1 MMQMRCRSLGVLLS
15 AGFAPFA
22 LGQLVVEPAAARV
35 QVQVF
40 NPELGTWGS
49 SVQAVPSSRV
59 EWRVMVSYVGTNT
72 SVTALGAM
80 RYQVTLSNADNTGPT
95 LDTFAPWRNGGQQG
109 NTIAG
114 SMLTATQGADGGALE
129 SYGRVVY
136 GAVAANSTSQNTIT
150 TWRHGGDFPRPFTPP
165 GSWLRIAGEL
175 ESVWPQRPFPGE
187 SVPPSYL
194 TRGLQANQLSAVNA
208 ATNMVNTFHVTGTQ
222 SLVVFRGALLLSDDT
237 QRAGNLILDIP
248 IASMSG
254 GPALTPTVEPIER
267 DPYFISWQTSPTDN
281 GTWRTGVTLESAT
294 IFIPT
299 PGLTALLSVSALFTL
314 RRVR

>member
-1 MMQMRCRSLGVLLS
+1 
-15 AGFAPFA
+15 
-22 LGQLVVEPAAARV
+22 VVEPAAARV

-40 NPELGTWGS
+40 NPDLGTWGS
-49 SVQAVPSSRV
+49 SVHAVPSSRV
-59 EWRVMVSYVGTNT
+59 EWRVMVSYVGTTT

-114 SMLTATQGADGGALE
+114 SMLTAAEGADAGALGT
-129 SYGRVVY
+129 YGRVVY
-136 GAVAANSTSQNTIT
+136 GATAANSTSQNTIT
-150 TWRHGGDFPRPFTPP
+150 TWRHGGDFPQPSTPP
-165 GSWLRIAGEL
+165 GSWLRIAGSL

-187 SVPPSYL
+187 SIPPSYL
-194 TRGLQANQLSAVNA
+194 SRGLLANQLSAVNA
-208 ATNMVNTFHVTGTQ
+208 ATNMVNTFHVPGTQ

-237 QRAGNLILDIP
+237 QRAENLVLDIP

-254 GPALTPTVEPIER
+254 GPPLTPTADPIER

-281 GTWRTGVTLESAT
+281 GSWRTGVTIESAT

-299 PGLTALLSVSALFTL
+299 PGLTAWLNVSMLFAL
-314 RRVR
+314 RRMR